1 MIKSSDPNVVSVD
14 EYTPL
19 QLAIVLR
26 ASSIFQTLVS
36 HPKIDLN
43 KVTKKGAALH
53 VAIENKLIDYAQKLI
68 TCGANPQTEDL
79 EGVTPVELCKKLN
92 MGDLKFK

>member
-1 MIKSSDPNVVSVD
+1 MVQFLLIKTCDPNIVSID
-14 EYTPL
+14 QYTPL

-43 KVTKKGAALH
+43 KVTKKGSALH
-53 VAIENKLIDYAQKLI
+53 VAIQNSQFTYAQKLLDA
-68 TCGANPQTEDL
+68 GANP
-79 EGVTPVELCKKLN
+79 
-92 MGDLKFK
+92 

>member
-1 MIKSSDPNVVSVD
+1 MVEFLLIKSSDPNVVSID

-19 QLAIVLR
+19 QLSIVLR

-43 KVTKKGAALH
+43 KVTKKGSALH
-53 VAIENKLIDYAQKLI
+53 VALENKLMDYTQKLI
-68 TCGANPQTEDL
+68 FSGANPKT
-79 EGVTPVELCKKLN
+79 
-92 MGDLKFK
+92 

>member
-1 MIKSSDPNVVSVD
+1 MVEFLLIKSSDPNTVSID

-19 QLAIVLR
+19 QLAIAMR

-43 KVTKKGAALH
+43 KVTKKGSALH
-53 VAIENKLIDYAQKLI
+53 LCIEIKSLDYAQKLLD
-68 TCGANPQTEDL
+68 CGANPL
-79 EGVTPVELCKKLN
+79 VENL
-92 MGDLKFK
+92 